1 MSKIWQSSAG
11 FSFFTLI
18 SRIFGYLR
26 DLVLTSLLGASSAH
40 DVFVVIFRI
49 PNVFRSFFG
58 EGALAQSLVPSIIEA
73 KENLN
78 SFLNQVFTLLFVT
91 LLSFVTIAELFPSFF
106 ISIFAPGFY
115 EDPDKYQSASD
126 FLRIVFPYILLIS
139 FTAFFGAIQNSK
151 KIFQI
156 VAATPIIFNI
166 TLICFALFSNE
177 FNLHIL
183 GIAILIAGLIQLG
196 INFIVVVYFNYFPKI
211 VLNFDK
217 EILRSFFNKLIP
229 AFFAAGIY
237 QLNVLVDTIFAS
249 FLITGSP
256 TWLYLSER
264 LIQFPLGLFGVAVAL
279 VALPNITELFLEKK
293 MEELTYQCR
302 KLLKV
307 LFFLGLFCVLGAF
320 LFGELAIKLL
330 FLRGEFTSFD
340 VGMTFLAL
348 QGYAFSMLF
357 ILPQKFFNSIFF
369 AISKANMVVV
379 TGLVSLISNIIF
391 NYYFIYQLDYGHF
404 GLALATSI
412 SSGIIFLFSYIWL
425 RNQGILKLN

>member
-11 FSFFTLI
+11 VSFFTLI

-115 EDPDKYQSASD
+115 EDPDKYHSASD
-126 FLRIVFPYILLIS
+126 FLRVVFPYILLIS

-211 VLNFDK
+211 VLNFDR

-425 RNQGILKLN
+425 RNQGILKSN

>member
-211 VLNFDK
+211 VLNFDR

-425 RNQGILKLN
+425 RNQGILKSN

>member
-1 MSKIWQSSAG
+1 MSKIWQSSTG

-115 EDPDKYQSASD
+115 EDPDKYHSASD
-126 FLRIVFPYILLIS
+126 FLRVVFPYILLIS

-211 VLNFDK
+211 VLNFDR

-307 LFFLGLFCVLGAF
+307 LFFLGLFCVIGAF

-425 RNQGILKLN
+425 RNQGILRSN

>member
-115 EDPDKYQSASD
+115 EDPDKYHSASD
-126 FLRIVFPYILLIS
+126 FLRVVFPYILLIS

-211 VLNFDK
+211 VLNFDR

-379 TGLVSLISNIIF
+379 TGLVSLISNMIF

-425 RNQGILKLN
+425 LNQGILRSN

>member
-40 DVFVVIFRI
+40 DIFVVIFRI

-91 LLSFVTIAELFPSFF
+91 LLSFVMIAELFPGLF
-106 ISIFAPGFY
+106 ISIFAPGFFA
-115 EDPDKYQSASD
+115 DPEKYQSASD
-126 FLRIVFPYILLIS
+126 FLRLVFPYILLIS

-177 FNLHIL
+177 FDLQIL

-196 INFIVVVYFNYFPKI
+196 INFIVVIYFNYFPKL

-217 EILRSFFNKLIP
+217 EILKSFFNKLIP

-249 FLITGSP
+249 FLVTGSP

-279 VALPNITELFLEKK
+279 VALPNMTELFLEKK
-293 MEELTYQCR
+293 MEELTLQSK

-307 LFFLGLFCVLGAF
+307 LFFLGLLCVIGAF

-412 SSGIIFLFSYIWL
+412 SSGIIFVVSFIWL
-425 RNQGILKLN
+425 RNQGILKLI

>member
-40 DVFVVIFRI
+40 DIFVVIFRI

-73 KENLN
+73 RENLN

-91 LLSFVTIAELFPSFF
+91 LLSFVMIAELFPGLF
-106 ISIFAPGFY
+106 ISIFAPGFIV
-115 EDPDKYQSASD
+115 DPEKYQSASD
-126 FLRIVFPYILLIS
+126 FLRLVFPYILLIS

-177 FNLHIL
+177 FDLQIL

-196 INFIVVVYFNYFPKI
+196 INFIVVIYFNYFPKL

-217 EILRSFFNKLIP
+217 EILKSFFNKLIP
-229 AFFAAGIY
+229 AFFAAGVY

-249 FLITGSP
+249 FLVTGSP

-279 VALPNITELFLEKK
+279 VALPNMTELFLEKK
-293 MEELTYQCR
+293 MEELTLQSK

-307 LFFLGLFCVLGAF
+307 LFFLGLLCVIGAF

-412 SSGIIFLFSYIWL
+412 SSGIIFVVSYIWL
-425 RNQGILKLN
+425 RNQGILKLI

>member
-211 VLNFDK
+211 VLNFDR

-412 SSGIIFLFSYIWL
+412 SSGIIFLLSYIWL
-425 RNQGILKLN
+425 RNQGILKSI

>member
-196 INFIVVVYFNYFPKI
+196 INFIAVVYFNYFPKI

-425 RNQGILKLN
+425 RNQRILRSN

>member
-126 FLRIVFPYILLIS
+126 FLRVVFPYILLIS

-211 VLNFDK
+211 VLNFDR

-425 RNQGILKLN
+425 LNQGILRSN

>member
-1 MSKIWQSSAG
+1 MSKIWQSSTG

-211 VLNFDK
+211 VLNFDR

-425 RNQGILKLN
+425 RNQGILKSN

>member
-115 EDPDKYQSASD
+115 EDPDKYHSASD
-126 FLRIVFPYILLIS
+126 FLRVVFPYILLIS

-211 VLNFDK
+211 VLNFDR

-425 RNQGILKLN
+425 RNQGILKSN

>member
-115 EDPDKYQSASD
+115 EDPDKYHSASD
-126 FLRIVFPYILLIS
+126 FLRVVFPYILLIS

-211 VLNFDK
+211 VLNFDR

-425 RNQGILKLN
+425 RNQGILRSN

>member
-126 FLRIVFPYILLIS
+126 FLRVVFPYILLIS

-211 VLNFDK
+211 VLNFDR

-425 RNQGILKLN
+425 RNQGILKSN

>member
-40 DVFVVIFRI
+40 DIFVVIFRI

-91 LLSFVTIAELFPSFF
+91 LLSFVMIAELFPGLF
-106 ISIFAPGFY
+106 ISIFAPGFFA
-115 EDPDKYQSASD
+115 DPEKYQSASD
-126 FLRIVFPYILLIS
+126 FLRLVFPYILLIS

-177 FNLHIL
+177 FDLQIL

-196 INFIVVVYFNYFPKI
+196 INFIVVIYFNYFPKL

-217 EILRSFFNKLIP
+217 EILKSFFNKLIP

-249 FLITGSP
+249 FLVTGSP

-279 VALPNITELFLEKK
+279 VALPNMTELFLEKK
-293 MEELTYQCR
+293 MEELTLQSK
-302 KLLKV
+302 KLLNV
-307 LFFLGLFCVLGAF
+307 LFFLGLLCVIGAF
-320 LFGELAIKLL
+320 LFGELAIRLL

-412 SSGIIFLFSYIWL
+412 SSGIIFIVSYIWL
-425 RNQGILKLN
+425 RNQGILKLI

>member
-126 FLRIVFPYILLIS
+126 FLRVVFPYILLIS

-183 GIAILIAGLIQLG
+183 GIAILIAGLIQFG

-211 VLNFDK
+211 VLNFDR

-425 RNQGILKLN
+425 RNQGILKSN

>member
-40 DVFVVIFRI
+40 DIFVVIFRI

-91 LLSFVTIAELFPSFF
+91 LLSFVMIAELFPGLF
-106 ISIFAPGFY
+106 ISIFAPGFIV
-115 EDPDKYQSASD
+115 DPEKYQSASD
-126 FLRIVFPYILLIS
+126 FLRLVFPYILLIS

-211 VLNFDK
+211 VLNFDR

-412 SSGIIFLFSYIWL
+412 SSVIIFLFSYIWL
-425 RNQGILKLN
+425 RNQGILRSN

>member
-40 DVFVVIFRI
+40 DIFVVIFRI

-58 EGALAQSLVPSIIEA
+58 EGALTQSLVPSILEA

-91 LLSFVTIAELFPSFF
+91 LLIFVIFAEVFPGVF
-106 ISIFAPGFY
+106 ISLFAPGFY
-115 EDPDKYQSASD
+115 DDPSKLKSASD
-126 FLRIVFPYILLIS
+126 FLRLVFPYILLIS
-139 FTAFFGAIQNSK
+139 FTAFFGAIQNSR
-151 KIFQI
+151 KIFQV
-156 VAATPIIFNI
+156 VAATPIIFNL
-166 TLICFALFSNE
+166 TLISFALLSNQFS
-177 FNLHIL
+177 LKVL
-183 GIAILIAGLIQLG
+183 GTSILIAGFIQLV
-196 INFIVVVYFNYFPKI
+196 INFSVVIYFNYFPKF
-211 VLNFDK
+211 VVNFDR

-264 LIQFPLGLFGVAVAL
+264 LIQFPLGLFGVALAL
-279 VALPNITELFLEKK
+279 VALPNMTELFLEKK
-293 MEELTYQCR
+293 MTELKNQST
-302 KLLKV
+302 KV
-307 LFFLGLFCVLGAF
+307 LRVLFLLGLACVLGAF
-320 LFGELAIKLL
+320 LVGEPLISLL

-348 QGYAFSMLF
+348 QGYALSLLF
-357 ILPQKFFNSIFF
+357 ILPQKFFNSVFF
-369 AISKANMVVV
+369 AISKTNMVVV
-379 TGLVSLISNIIF
+379 TGLISLISNVFF

-412 SSGIIFLFSYIWL
+412 SSGIIFIISYAWL
-425 RNQGILKLN
+425 RNQGILKII